1 MEPGI
6 VRAADLRPRPW
17 PNGLGLTRD
26 LAAGNRGEGGFGWL
40 LSIAD
45 LTGDAAFSHFAGC
58 DRVFT
63 LIEGT
68 GVTLALEGRAPLPC
82 LPWVPACFPGDL
94 PTHCTMPAGSARAFN
109 LFLDRAR
116 YAGQVSVRSI
126 AASHAVP
133 APSRTVAIFCAE
145 GALEIGAEQ
154 LQAGDTL
161 LHSGAATIRAA
172 ATGAIAVIVEVTPSA
187 AVPLA
192 QPAAGRPE

>member
-1 MEPGI
+1 MEPVI

-26 LAAGNRGEGGFGWL
+26 LAAGDRREGGFGWL

-82 LPWVPACFPGDL
+82 LPWVPACFPGDV
-94 PTHCTMPAGSARAFN
+94 PTHCTMPAGTARAFN

-133 APSRTVAIFCAE
+133 APPRTVAIFCAE

-172 ATGAIAVIVEVTPSA
+172 ASGAIAVIVAVAPHA
-187 AVPLA
+187 DVPLA
-192 QPAAGRPE
+192 QPPASQPE